1 MEKNTKTKR
10 ALKDCVKRYKTLLKT
25 ATEAVTVTDLEG
37 RITEVS
43 KRTLELHGY
52 LRPNELIGKN
62 AFDLIVPKDRKEALT
77 NLAKTLKTGFVRN
90 MEYTLLKKDG
100 STFIGELN
108 AALLRNE
115 NGRPN
120 AFIAT
125 TRDVTRY
132 KYVEQELTRVKDH
145 LQAVLDGIDEAI
157 VVIDRKYRIV
167 SHNEAFA
174 KSLRKAKDKT
184 VGKKCFYVIH
194 NSRKACRS
202 CVIREMFKT
211 GVPQHDI
218 HYHLEKE
225 GKIYHEVKAY
235 PIMDEN
241 GKIMQSIYV
250 FRDVTERETMYE
262 RIKQANKRLEELNT
276 MKSYF
281 ISIANH
287 ELRTPLAIIKGY
299 VDVIKGGLLGDVNAK
314 QRDKLEAISI
324 NIVHLDC
331 LVDNIL
337 DLSKIESGDL
347 ELSLRKVD
355 LRRIAS
361 SVVDDFAPIANE
373 RGVVLKT
380 RFSRDIPKVRADADR
395 LKQVLIN
402 LLDNAL
408 KFTGSGGKVFV
419 SVGKTRRYVVL
430 KVVDTGVGIPK
441 AKQAKIFKSFY
452 QADSTRKRKYKG
464 VGLGLAICKSI
475 VELHGGFI
483 KVVSRVN
490 KGTSVSVKLPI

>member
-1 MEKNTKTKR
+1 
-10 ALKDCVKRYKTLLKT
+10 
-25 ATEAVTVTDLEG
+25 
-37 RITEVS
+37 
-43 KRTLELHGY
+43 
-52 LRPNELIGKN
+52 
-62 AFDLIVPKDRKEALT
+62 
-77 NLAKTLKTGFVRN
+77 